1 MWIVEETWVEMLVS
15 KFTPKQWLHPGVENA
30 ACNAKARHRRAAE
43 RGMGNEQEVGNRGGE
58 RPTERASGEFSAK
71 EGNRRRR
78 HPVSHC
84 HGHELSFSQDRAAQS
99 ALVPDH
105 QTESD
110 E

>member
-1 MWIVEETWVEMLVS
+1 
-15 KFTPKQWLHPGVENA
+15 
-30 ACNAKARHRRAAE
+30 
-43 RGMGNEQEVGNRGGE
+43 MGNEQEVGNRGGE
-58 RPTERASGEFSAK
+58 RPTGEFSAK

-84 HGHELSFSQDRAAQS
+84 HGHDLSVAQS
-99 ALVPDH
+99 ALVPEH